1 MNELLN
7 IIYSGLGIFAI
18 ALLAFK
24 IGKSEKF
31 DKENRQLD
39 NARLVS
45 QSLLQAEKDR
55 LDEIEKSI
63 GGITSISL
71 SPLRYVRL
79 LRSERELMEIMNE
92 QKKDFKK

>member
-1 MNELLN
+1 METLIEFLYFVLF
-7 IIYSGLGIFAI
+7 IILVSLVSFKLGR
-18 ALLAFK
+18 
-24 IGKSEKF
+24 SEKF